1 MSAGCREE
9 AGEEES
15 EKEVILL
22 HPTPAGL
29 GPPAAYRGVGPVGI
43 VKAEA
48 FGCLFGLLRVQDSW
62 GQTERDVMKP
72 GGSTASHT
80 PRGLRRAQS

>member
-9 AGEEES
+9 AGEKES

-80 PRGLRRAQS
+80 PRGLRRAHS